1 MANKEFP
8 EEENELNTELERD
21 PESLRDDDEISDAEE
36 AFMEGYESELDEE
49 EEEKEE
55 KDDEFDI

>member
-1 MANKEFP
+1 MSQDYSD
-8 EEENELNTELERD
+8 EESGTVEVEQN

-36 AFMEGYESELDEE
+36 AFMEGYESEQDE

>member
-8 EEENELNTELERD
+8 EEETELNTELERA

-49 EEEKEE
+49 DEEPEEKE
-55 KDDEFDI
+55 DEFDI

>member
-1 MANKEFP
+1 MSKEFP
-8 EEENELNTELERD
+8 EDESEPLEVEQN

-36 AFMEGYESELDEE
+36 AFMEGYDSEADE

-55 KDDEFDI
+55 KEDEFDI